1 MAEVKITELTAF
13 TDPVATDLFVAVDA
27 SITKKITFKSIED
40 TISGNYDIGGIQ
52 TRTGELL
59 AATGVLALAT
69 GSLDVKTQILETAT
83 GTLSSY
89 TGTSNFST
97 GVPDLQYSF
106 LHTGSMSPNNDAGN
120 LTLLPPNS
128 ATYAAG
134 NTGAYSTWQY
144 LGQRFVQDFQGAAVP
159 FKKIQFLRA
168 AMHFDTIASDSDFS
182 WSGLLIGNSKNG
194 EITGCKFTDGSSV
207 SRNQVFL
214 ATGTTAHNT
223 WGTGQ
228 HFSLATYSAA
238 NPHEVETGNVTC
250 FFKIIEF

>member
-59 AATGVLALAT
+59 AATGVLSLAT
-69 GSLDVKTQILETAT
+69 GSLDVKTQLLETAT
-83 GTLSSY
+83 GALSSY

-106 LHTGSMSPNNDAGN
+106 LHTGSMSPNNNTG
-120 LTLLPPNS
+120 LLLLPPNS
-128 ATYAAG
+128 ATYGAT

-144 LGQRFVQDFQGAAVP
+144 LGEKFERDFQGAAVP

-168 AMHFDTIASDSDFS
+168 AMHFDTFYDDSDFS
-182 WSGLLIGNSKNG
+182 WSGLLLGNNKFSVV
-194 EITGCKFTDGSSV
+194 TGCKFTDNSSA

-223 WGTGQ
+223 WEIGQ
-228 HFSLATYSAA
+228 YFALGTYSAE
-238 NPHEVETGNVTC
+238 NPYEVETGNVTC